1 MSNADEP
8 NLVVYSLIKE
18 IDYLV
23 ESSNQLAIQS
33 DHSDRDIK
41 SNPSN
46 LSSNTAFG
54 VALPSGMIADYK
66 VLLAISIEIFQNN
79 FNP

>member
-1 MSNADEP
+1 MSNAEEP

-23 ESSNQLAIQS
+23 ESSNQLAVHS
-33 DHSDRDIK
+33 DNSDRDLK
-41 SNPSN
+41 SN

-54 VALPSGMIADYK
+54 VALPSGIIADYK

>member
-1 MSNADEP
+1 MSNAEEP

-23 ESSNQLAIQS
+23 ESSNQLAVNS
-33 DHSDRDIK
+33 DNSDRDLK
-41 SNPSN
+41 SN

-54 VALPSGMIADYK
+54 VALPSGIIADYK

>member
-1 MSNADEP
+1 MSNAEEP

-33 DHSDRDIK
+33 DNSDRDMK
-41 SNPSN
+41 SN

-54 VALPSGMIADYK
+54 VALPSGIIADYK

>member
-33 DHSDRDIK
+33 DNSDRDMK
-41 SNPSN
+41 SN

-54 VALPSGMIADYK
+54 VALPSGIIADYK

>member
-1 MSNADEP
+1 MSNAEEP
-8 NLVVYSLIKE
+8 NLVVYTLIKE
-18 IDYLV
+18 IDNLV

-33 DHSDRDIK
+33 DNSDRDMK
-41 SNPSN
+41 SN

-54 VALPSGMIADYK
+54 VALPSGIIADYK